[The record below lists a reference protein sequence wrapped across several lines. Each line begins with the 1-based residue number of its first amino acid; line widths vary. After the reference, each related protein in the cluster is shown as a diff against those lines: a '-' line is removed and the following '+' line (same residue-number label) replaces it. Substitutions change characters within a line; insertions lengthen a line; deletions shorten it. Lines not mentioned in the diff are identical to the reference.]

1 MAREKRFPKLSAEQ
15 AHAALRWLHA
25 LVKVTRRRT
34 FKTGSAT
41 ATDSSTR
48 SRIGSSSSAE
58 RDRPICAGRGR
69 WSVLRQGGDGVGL
82 PQRLKLPG
90 GKARG
95 RYLDAVR
102 RLTAANRSEVKAI
115 KEKGGLKAAIREAK
129 KLAE

>member
-25 LVKVTRRRT
+25 LVKVTRKDIQNGIGHRDRLVHEIKDRLEQLGGKRPPYLRGPWTLVSTPARRRRRR
-34 FKTGSAT
+34 A
-41 ATDSSTR
+41 
-48 SRIGSSSSAE
+48 SAE
-58 RDRPICAGRGR
+58 AQAA
-69 WSVLRQGGDGVGL
+69 W
-82 PQRLKLPG
+82 